1 MAEKEI
7 CIPQL
12 TTLGYIEKEDSYLM
26 MHRVSKINDL
36 NQGKWIGI
44 GGKVEKGESPL
55 ECMKRECLEETGL
68 DWKNPVLRGV
78 ITFNFCRNSQLLDS
92 EIMFLYHG
100 SEFSGEIR
108 DCSEGVLEWIAI
120 EEIPS
125 LPLWKGD
132 LLFLEKMRTEPGC
145 FEMRLD
151 YEGDDLIYASF
162 NGKRII

>member
-26 MHRVSKINDL
+26 MHRVSKKNDL

-44 GGKVEKGESPL
+44 GGKVEKGE
-55 ECMKRECLEETGL
+55 RT
-68 DWKNPVLRGV
+68 
-78 ITFNFCRNSQLLDS
+78 
-92 EIMFLYHG
+92 
-100 SEFSGEIR
+100 EFSGEIR